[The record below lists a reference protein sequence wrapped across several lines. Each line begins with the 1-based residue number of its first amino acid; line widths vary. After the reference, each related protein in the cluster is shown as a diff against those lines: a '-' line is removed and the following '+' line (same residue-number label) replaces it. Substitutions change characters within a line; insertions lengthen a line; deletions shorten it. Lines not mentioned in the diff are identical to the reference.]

1 MSIVSIIV
9 TLFFILMTYRS
20 CKVSSWAD
28 QDMDGEEKD
37 EKIKNR

>member
-9 TLFFILMTYRS
+9 TLFFIFMTYCS
-20 CKVSSWAD
+20 CKVASWAD